1 MADALDSREVLREDL
16 MDAGCGK
23 CLMDACLSL
32 SGEGSREKLLL
43 VLKNHRGELIKKMH
57 QSQREIDHLD
67 FLMYRLR
74 KGSAA
79 SNGSFWEEKE

>member
-1 MADALDSREVLREDL
+1 MADALDPKEILRENL

-23 CLMDACLSL
+23 CLTDTCLSL
-32 SGEGSREKLLL
+32 SGEGSQEKLLL
-43 VLKNHRGELIKKMH
+43 VLEKHRGELLKKMH

-74 KGSAA
+74 KDFCS
-79 SNGSFWEEKE
+79 K